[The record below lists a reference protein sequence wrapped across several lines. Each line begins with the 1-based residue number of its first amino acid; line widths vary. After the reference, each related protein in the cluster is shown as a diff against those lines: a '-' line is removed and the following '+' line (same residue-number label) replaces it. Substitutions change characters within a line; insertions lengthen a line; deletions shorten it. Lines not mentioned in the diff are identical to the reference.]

1 MDVIQDVFVN
11 NFNNF
16 TGRKVSRS
24 IISVILLIWPTI
36 LLWNYKYIQFFYN
49 DKNAGLF
56 QSSNNKWKRFRTII
70 NPTFS
75 PAKLKQVIYRIDI
88 KNLYQYLLIQTYS
101 FKLIPL
107 LRKCSDRLINLIE
120 KNPSKTINLQEYFDN
135 MAMDVGK

>member
-1 MDVIQDVFVN
+1 MYGYYEGHLPVLVTSDLDVIQDVFVN

-24 IISVILLIWPTI
+24 FISVILLIWSTI

-75 PAKLKQVIYRIDI
+75 PAKLKQVI
-88 KNLYQYLLIQTYS
+88 
-101 FKLIPL
+101 
-107 LRKCSDRLINLIE
+107 
-120 KNPSKTINLQEYFDN
+120 
-135 MAMDVGK
+135 